1 MNLQIKVSITDQ
13 RKKVGIKELKNLK
26 PCVDYS
32 QMIDNVYDNL
42 EDYNAKVLIV
52 FDDIIAISLIVTE
65 NSIKLNI
72 SLALISQ
79 S

>member
-32 QMIDNVYDNL
+32 QMIGNVYDNL